1 MLQDSA
7 LLLTKEDIKVLQIAL
22 DRYIFSYI
30 VGAIGY
36 LIGYLTPVDL
46 VPYILGFCIISLIIA
61 FFIWFY
67 KN

>member
-30 VGAIGY
+30 DFENTSGIEEETITFEGIRNN
-36 LIGYLTPVDL
+36 LLTKL
-46 VPYILGFCIISLIIA
+46 NNILDE
-61 FFIWFY
+61 
-67 KN
+67 N